1 MQAGCILPRP
11 MENSDESD
19 YEPED
24 IFEEIDPTEP
34 ASLDARSRAGDEV
47 NADEICYE
55 DDATVEWDE
64 AWMAERR
71 YNDLLDEKR
80 PKDAPPP
87 PPNPE
92 SPTP

>member
-1 MQAGCILPRP
+1 

-34 ASLDARSRAGDEV
+34 PSLDARIRAGDEV
-47 NADEICYE
+47 AADEICYE
-55 DDATVEWDE
+55 DYATVEWDE

-71 YNDLLDEKR
+71 YNDLLDQKR
-80 PKDAPPP
+80 AKDAPPP
-87 PPNPE
+87 PTKPDPE
-92 SPTP
+92 PPPP